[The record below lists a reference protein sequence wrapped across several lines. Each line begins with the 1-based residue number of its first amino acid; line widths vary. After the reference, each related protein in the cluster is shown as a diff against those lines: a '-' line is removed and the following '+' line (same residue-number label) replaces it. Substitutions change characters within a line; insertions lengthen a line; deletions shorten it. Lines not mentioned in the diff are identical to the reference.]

1 MSKDLAKVL
10 QIYEAAWSEQD
21 DAARG
26 ELLNEVWSD
35 TGTYQDPTADVVGR
49 DDLCSHIGDLLKK
62 MPGARLSLTSGIDEH
77 HGRLRFTWKLVDA
90 EGNLIVKGI
99 DFGEVGED
107 GRLTKIVGFF
117 GPISSISKETREES

>member
-10 QIYEAAWSEQD
+10 QAYGAAWSEQNEST
-21 DAARG
+21 RSG
-26 ELLNEVWSD
+26 LLNEAWD
-35 TGTYQDPTADVVGR
+35 EAGTYQDPTADVVGR
-49 DDLCSHIGDLLKK
+49 EALSAHIGDLLQK

-77 HGRLRFTWKLVDA
+77 HGQLRFTWKLVGAD
-90 EGNLIVKGI
+90 GDLIVEGI

-117 GPISSISKETREES
+117 GPTPPLSKETREES